1 MGESVVNIAEGVFDW
16 FASVGGTDGTVLGAA
31 VGEDVVGVADGKALG
46 LNVGP
51 RDDGVVDGAVVDPSV
66 VGDMVGN

>member
-16 FASVGGTDGTVLGAA
+16 FASVGDTELGA
-31 VGEDVVGVADGKALG
+31 VGCEDVVGVADGEALG

-51 RDDGVVDGAVVDPSV
+51 
-66 VGDMVGN
+66 

>member
-31 VGEDVVGVADGKALG
+31 VGEDVVGVTDGKALG

-51 RDDGVVDGAVVDPSV
+51 
-66 VGDMVGN
+66 